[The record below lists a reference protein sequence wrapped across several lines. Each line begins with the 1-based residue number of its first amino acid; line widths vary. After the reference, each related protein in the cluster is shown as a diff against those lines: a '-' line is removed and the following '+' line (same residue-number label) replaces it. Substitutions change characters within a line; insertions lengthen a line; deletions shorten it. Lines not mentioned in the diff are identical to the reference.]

1 MKIYFFKNEID
12 LCERES
18 CFFDNADLFKNKK
31 RSKWLY
37 YTVLSIAL
45 ITFVLVLL
53 TGDFIHYDNLIV
65 VAVIALFHL
74 IVHEACH
81 ILHCLLTERKVE
93 RLCLFPYGILTVEK
107 PSAYVMPEFSVW
119 KKRSWLMF
127 TLFPFIILSII
138 PAILSV
144 FIPAARFVLLTVA
157 AFNFVSS
164 SLDICDAFRML
175 TYPKDALIFRN
186 FVLLPRSCEPITLH
200 RIWISEDKKTI
211 HHKQYE
217 CVDCKLT
224 EVTPAEVTEK
234 VLLIKEEFKEQF
246 NI

>member
-12 LCERES
+12 ICERES
-18 CFFDNADLFKNKK
+18 CTFENADLVKHKK

-37 YTVLSIAL
+37 YTVLSIAV
-45 ITFVLVLL
+45 ITFILVLF
-53 TGDFIHYDNLIV
+53 TGGFIHYGNLIA
-65 VAVIALFHL
+65 VAVIALLHL

-81 ILHCLLTERKVE
+81 ILHCLLTGRKVE

-119 KKRSWLMF
+119 KKYSRLMF
-127 TLFPFIILSII
+127 TLFPLIILSVI
-138 PAILSV
+138 PALLSV
-144 FIPAARFVLLTVA
+144 FIPAARFVLLMVA
-157 AFNFVSS
+157 TCNFISS

-175 TYPKDALIFRN
+175 TYPKDALFFRN
-186 FVLLPRSCEPITLH
+186 FVLLPRSSEPIIVH
-200 RIWISEDKKTI
+200 RIWISEDKKSI
-211 HHKQYE
+211 YHKQYE

-224 EVTPAEVTEK
+224 EVTPAQDTEK